1 MTNISQAPV
10 AEKKSLRELLG
21 FKIFGMPLPLYAFT
35 LVTLLLSHF
44 HDTLPNDIVGGL
56 ALMFIIGALFG
67 EIGKRLPIFNKY
79 IGGAPVMIFLVAAW
93 FVYAGIFTQKEIDTI
108 SNVMDKTNFLNL
120 FISVLITGAILSV
133 NRKLLLKSLL
143 GYIPT
148 ILLGIAGA
156 AIFGIAIGLCFGIP
170 VERILM
176 LYVLPIMGGGNGAG
190 AVPLSEIY
198 HSVTG
203 RSREEYYSTA
213 IAILTIANI
222 FAIVVAALLDIIG
235 KKYPV
240 LTGNGELV
248 RKASFRVEDD
258 EKAGQITHR
267 ETAIGLVLSSTCFL
281 LAYVMAKG
289 VLPNI
294 GGVEIHT
301 FAWMVLIVAALN
313 ASGLCSAEIKAGA
326 KRLSDFFSK
335 QLLWVLMVGVGV
347 CYTDL
352 QEIIDA
358 LTFTNVI
365 IAAFIVVG
373 AVIGAAIGGWLI
385 GFFPVESAITAG
397 LCMANRGGSG
407 DLEAHEPYLLR
418 ANFLA
423 PGRRYRADYRQ
434 RGLWHAG
441 LRNEHG
447 VASHLHWQ
455 QRFEREHK
463 PGAAT

>member
-10 AEKKSLRELLG
+10 QEKKGVASLLD
-21 FKIFGMPLPLYAFT
+21 FKIFGMPLPLYA
-35 LVTLLLSHF
+35 LALITLLLSHF
-44 HDTLPNDIVGGL
+44 NNALPVDMVGGL
-56 ALMFIIGALFG
+56 ALMFIIGAIFG
-67 EIGKRLPIFNKY
+67 EIGKRLPLFNKY
-79 IGGAPVMIFLVAAW
+79 IGGAPVMIFLVAAY
-93 FVYAGIFTQKEIDTI
+93 FVYAGIFTQKEIDAIT
-108 SNVMDKTNFLNL
+108 NVMDKSNFLNL

-148 ILLGIAGA
+148 ILIGIIGA

-170 VERILM
+170 VDRILM

-203 RSREEYYSTA
+203 RPREEYYSTA

-222 FAIVVAALLDIIG
+222 FAIIFAAVLDVIG
-235 KKYPV
+235 KKYPA

-248 RKASFRVEDD
+248 RKASFRAEDD
-258 EKAGQITHR
+258 EQAGPVTHR
-267 ETAIGLVLSSTCFL
+267 ETAVGLVLATTCFL
-281 LAYVMAKG
+281 LAYVMAKAI
-289 VLPNI
+289 LPTI
-294 GGVEIHT
+294 GGVAIHT

-313 ASGLCSAEIKAGA
+313 ASGICSPEIKAGA

-358 LTFTNVI
+358 LTFANIV
-365 IAAFIVVG
+365 IAAVIVIG
-373 AVIGAAIGGWLI
+373 AIIGAAIGGWLI

-407 DLEAHEPYLLR
+407 DLEVLSACNRMNLISYAQISSRLGGGIVLII
-418 ANFLA
+418 
-423 PGRRYRADYRQ
+423 
-434 RGLWHAG
+434 
-441 LRNEHG
+441 
-447 VASHLHWQ
+447 ASVV
-455 QRFEREHK
+455 F
-463 PGAAT
+463 GMMV

>member
-1 MTNISQAPV
+1 MTNMTQAS
-10 AEKKSLRELLG
+10 ATERKGASDLLR
-21 FKIFGMPLPLYAFT
+21 FKIFGMPLPLYAFA
-35 LVTLLLSHF
+35 LITLLLSHF
-44 HDTLPNDIVGGL
+44 YNAIPTDLVGGF
-56 ALMFIIGALFG
+56 ALMFVMGAIFG

-79 IGGAPVMIFLVAAW
+79 IGGAPVMIFLVAAY
-93 FVYAGIFTQKEIDTI
+93 FVYAGIFTQKEIDAI
-108 SNVMDKTNFLNL
+108 SNVMDKSNFLNL
-120 FISVLITGAILSV
+120 FIAVLITGAILSV

-148 ILLGIAGA
+148 ILAGIVGA
-156 AIFGIAIGLCFGIP
+156 SLFGIVIGLCFGIP
-170 VERILM
+170 VDRIMM

-222 FAIVVAALLDIIG
+222 FAIIFAIIFAALLDMIG
-235 KKYPV
+235 KKYTW
-240 LTGNGELV
+240 LSGEGELV
-248 RKASFRVEDD
+248 RKASFKTEDD

-267 ETAIGLVLSSTCFL
+267 ETAVGMVLSTTCFL
-281 LAYVMAKG
+281 LAYVVAKKI
-289 VLPNI
+289 LPSI
-294 GGVEIHT
+294 GGVSIHY

-313 ASGLCSAEIKAGA
+313 ASGLCSPEIKAGA

-358 LTFTNVI
+358 LTFANVV
-365 IAAFIVVG
+365 IAAIIVVG
-373 AVIGAAIGGWLI
+373 AVVGAAIGGWLI
-385 GFFPVESAITAG
+385 GFYPIESSITAG

-407 DLEAHEPYLLR
+407 DLEVLSACNRMNLISYAQISSRLGGGIVL
-418 ANFLA
+418 
-423 PGRRYRADYRQ
+423 
-434 RGLWHAG
+434 
-441 LRNEHG
+441 
-447 VASHLHWQ
+447 VIASIV
-455 QRFEREHK
+455 FSMMV
-463 PGAAT
+463 

>member
-10 AEKKSLRELLG
+10 QEKKGVASLLD
-21 FKIFGMPLPLYAFT
+21 FKIFGMPLPLYA
-35 LVTLLLSHF
+35 LALITLLLSHF
-44 HDTLPNDIVGGL
+44 NNALPVDMVGGL
-56 ALMFIIGALFG
+56 ALMFIIGAIFG
-67 EIGKRLPIFNKY
+67 EIGKRLPLFNKY
-79 IGGAPVMIFLVAAW
+79 IGGAPVMIFLVAAY
-93 FVYAGIFTQKEIDTI
+93 FVYAGIFTQKEIDAIT
-108 SNVMDKTNFLNL
+108 NVMDKSNFLNL

-133 NRKLLLKSLL
+133 NRRLLLKSLL

-148 ILLGIAGA
+148 ILVGIIGA

-170 VERILM
+170 VDRILM

-203 RSREEYYSTA
+203 RPREEYYSTA

-222 FAIVVAALLDIIG
+222 FAIIFAAVLDVIG
-235 KKYPV
+235 KKYPA

-248 RKASFRVEDD
+248 RKASFRAEDD
-258 EKAGQITHR
+258 EQAGPITHR
-267 ETAIGLVLSSTCFL
+267 ETAVGLVLATTCFL
-281 LAYVMAKG
+281 LAYVMAKAI
-289 VLPNI
+289 LPTI
-294 GGVEIHT
+294 GGVSIHT

-313 ASGLCSAEIKAGA
+313 ASGICSPEIKAGA

-358 LTFTNVI
+358 LTFANII
-365 IAAFIVVG
+365 IAAVI
-373 AVIGAAIGGWLI
+373 VIGAIIGAAVGGWLI

-407 DLEAHEPYLLR
+407 DLEVLSACNRMNLISYAQISSRLGGGIVLII
-418 ANFLA
+418 
-423 PGRRYRADYRQ
+423 
-434 RGLWHAG
+434 
-441 LRNEHG
+441 
-447 VASHLHWQ
+447 ASVV
-455 QRFEREHK
+455 F
-463 PGAAT
+463 GMMV

>member
-1 MTNISQAPV
+1 MTNISQAP
-10 AEKKSLRELLG
+10 ATEKKGVANLLE
-21 FKIFGMPLPLYAFT
+21 FKIFGMPLPLYALAFI
-35 LVTLLLSHF
+35 TLLLSHF
-44 HDTLPNDIVGGL
+44 NNTLPVDVVGGF
-56 ALMFIIGALFG
+56 ALMFIIGAIFG

-79 IGGAPVMIFLVAAW
+79 IGGAPVMIFLVAAY
-93 FVYAGIFTQKEIDTI
+93 FVYAGIFTQKEIDAIT
-108 SNVMDKTNFLNL
+108 NVMDKTNFLNL

-148 ILLGIAGA
+148 ILLGIVGA
-156 AIFGIAIGLCFGIP
+156 AVFGVAIGLCFGISID
-170 VERILM
+170 RILM

-203 RSREEYYSTA
+203 NPREEYYSTA

-222 FAIVVAALLDIIG
+222 FAIVFAALLDIIG

-248 RKASFRVEDD
+248 RKASFRAEDD

-267 ETAIGLVLSSTCFL
+267 ETAVGLVLATTCFL
-281 LAYVMAKG
+281 LAYVMAKAI
-289 VLPNI
+289 LPSI

-313 ASGLCSAEIKAGA
+313 ASGLCSPEIKAGA
-326 KRLSDFFSK
+326 KRLSDFFTK

-352 QEIIDA
+352 QEILDA
-358 LTFTNVI
+358 LTFANVV
-365 IAAFIVVG
+365 IAGVIVVG
-373 AVIGAAIGGWLI
+373 AVIGAALGGWVI

-407 DLEAHEPYLLR
+407 DLEVLSACNRMNLISYAQISSRLGGGIVLII
-418 ANFLA
+418 
-423 PGRRYRADYRQ
+423 
-434 RGLWHAG
+434 
-441 LRNEHG
+441 
-447 VASHLHWQ
+447 ASIVFGMLV
-455 QRFEREHK
+455 
-463 PGAAT
+463 